1 MAMQVRRKAREAAV
15 QILYGLD
22 VQERDPWEALEHY
35 WQNFDRSEMPAE
47 AREFAADLVTGTW
60 ERRGEI
66 DELIGSCSEH
76 WSLPRMSKVDKA
88 ILRMAVYE
96 LRFCPGIPPK
106 VALNEAIDLGKLF
119 GSENSGA
126 FINGIL
132 DALHV
137 RFGRESKSAEPPPGA
152 MVSGE
157 SESKGS
163 ASDPD

>member
-1 MAMQVRRKAREAAV
+1 MHFRRKAREAAV

-35 WQNFDRSEMPAE
+35 WQHFDRSELPGE
-47 AREFAADLVTGTW
+47 AREFAANLVIGTW
-60 ERRGEI
+60 ERRA
-66 DELIGSCSEH
+66 ELDGLIESCSEH

-96 LRFCPGIPPK
+96 LHFCPDIPPK

-132 DALHV
+132 DALH
-137 RFGRESKSAEPPPGA
+137 GRQSRARSAEPPR
-152 MVSGE
+152 GE
-157 SESKGS
+157 EAAAAAKPKNP
-163 ASDPD
+163 APRPD